1 MSLLIGWLVRGAVRS
16 IIRSMT
22 VKPAPYEAYAA
33 VTPGV
38 LEVKLSTGGEQSLA
52 FEQMFRLDKER
63 VWAND
68 DGDMFAALEAG
79 WPQQV
84 DGRPIHDWG
93 DGMTLCDMTT
103 VLREQPYAIGLLQYG
118 QIKRWW
124 QLQYDPNVR
133 CLHAD
138 VGACQEY
145 CTVMVTNLHR
155 STSGRRRKRQ
165 RKPLSSRFS
174 LPDLLP
180 GRGVAI
186 A

>member
-22 VKPAPYEAYAA
+22 VKPASYEAYAA

-79 WPQQV
+79 WPQRV

-103 VLREQPYAIGLLQYG
+103 VLWG
-118 QIKRWW
+118 QALRNRSVAVWTD
-124 QLQYDPNVR
+124 QALVAVAVR
-133 CLHAD
+133 P
-138 VGACQEY
+138 ER
-145 CTVMVTNLHR
+145 T
-155 STSGRRRKRQ
+155 
-165 RKPLSSRFS
+165 
-174 LPDLLP
+174 LPA
-180 GRGVAI
+180 R
-186 A
+186 